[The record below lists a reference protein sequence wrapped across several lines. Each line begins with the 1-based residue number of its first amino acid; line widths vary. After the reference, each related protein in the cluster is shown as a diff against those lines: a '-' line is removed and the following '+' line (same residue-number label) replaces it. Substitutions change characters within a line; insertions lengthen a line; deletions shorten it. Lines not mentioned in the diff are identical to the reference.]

1 VYIGTLDP
9 VSSGTTALD
18 CDFNLL
24 ILRTIL
30 P

>member
-1 VYIGTLDP
+1 MPSTLDP
-9 VSSGTTALD
+9 AVGGTTAMD